1 MITVERLSKKYGSK
15 LAVDDLS
22 FTVPDGVVTGF
33 LGPNGSG
40 KSTTMRCILGL
51 DAPTTGQALFTG
63 TDSQG
68 NEYRDQP
75 FAKLKNKPSV
85 AGAILDAAWHNKSRS
100 GRAHLQVLARGAGI
114 PDTRVEECL
123 EQVGMTEAAKDKIG
137 SYSLGMKQR
146 LGVAEA
152 LLGKPKHLIL
162 DEPVNGLDPEGVSW
176 MRHTI
181 KSLAAQGCAVLVSSH
196 LLSEMQVTADRI
208 VVIGRGRMIGEY
220 SLDEFLSD
228 GTLVEVE
235 VDDPARLLQA
245 LGPIARGVDVDKQL
259 HIPLHDGISE
269 QQLRRE
275 IAAAALR
282 EGLLVTR
289 LQTKRNNLEEKFLAA
304 TQQAQEYRA
313 QAIGE

>member
-40 KSTTMRCILGL
+40 KSTTMRCMLGL
-51 DAPTTGQALFTG
+51 DTPTTGQALFTG

-68 NEYRDQP
+68 NTYSNQP
-75 FAKLKNKPSV
+75 FSTLKNKPSI
-85 AGAILDAAWHNKSRS
+85 AGAILDAGWHNKARS
-100 GRAHLQVLARGAGI
+100 GRAHLRALARGAG
-114 PDTRVEECL
+114 
-123 EQVGMTEAAKDKIG
+123 
-137 SYSLGMKQR
+137 
-146 LGVAEA
+146 
-152 LLGKPKHLIL
+152 KPQHLIL

-181 KSLAAQGCAVLVSSH
+181 KALAAQGCAVLVSSH
-196 LLSEMQVTADRI
+196 LLSEMQLTADRI

-220 SLDEFLSD
+220 SMDEFLAD
-228 GTLVEVE
+228 GTVVEVE

-245 LGPIARGVDVDKQL
+245 LGPVARGVDVDKQL
-259 HIPLHDGISE
+259 RIPLYDGISE
-269 QQLRRE
+269 QQLRRD

-289 LQTKRNNLEEKFLAA
+289 LNTKRDNLEEKFLAA
-304 TQQAQEYRA
+304 TQESQEYRA
-313 QAIGE
+313 QAIGQ